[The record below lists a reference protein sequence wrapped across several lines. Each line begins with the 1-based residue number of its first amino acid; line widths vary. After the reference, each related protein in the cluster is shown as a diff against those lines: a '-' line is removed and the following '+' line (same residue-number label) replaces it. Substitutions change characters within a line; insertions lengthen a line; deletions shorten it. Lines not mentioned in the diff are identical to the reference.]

1 MGCGAQISQM
11 RAETSSVENGATT
24 LCACILLAGGLRP
37 SELTAAVGRSVLNLY
52 LTQDRT
58 TLGLWLDRLEGLRAP
73 GCEPPPAR
81 VIYDESAP
89 APTRA
94 GVGSTDRV
102 SIEKEKR
109 QYRGPAGALRD
120 ACETYAEDDV
130 ILAADAGRCL
140 LGDLRPMLDDHARRS
155 ADVTVAC
162 NEDGTPAGLYL
173 VRCGALKLAPKSG
186 FMDFKEQFLSKAM
199 REGLTILAHR
209 LGERR
214 SSLPLRTRGQ
224 FLAAAARLAGVP
236 APDAG
241 GILVRGGEASEVGV
255 GGLRVVSPE
264 AEVAQ
269 DAVVADSVV
278 MPGALVGAGAVVA
291 RSIVCPGA
299 RVEAGAHVVD
309 AVVCDTGVR
318 LDGGAS
324 FSDRKGRR

>member
-1 MGCGAQISQM
+1 MT
-11 RAETSSVENGATT
+11 RAETSSVENGSKT

-120 ACETYAEDDV
+120 ACETYAEADV
-130 ILAADAGRCL
+130 ILVADAARCL
-140 LGDLRPMLDDHARRS
+140 LGDLRPMLNDHLQRG
-155 ADVTVAC
+155 ADVTVAS
-162 NEDGTPAGLYL
+162 NQDGTPAGLYL
-173 VRCGALKLAPKSG
+173 VRCGALALAPKSG

-199 REGLTILAHR
+199 REGMTILAHR
-209 LGERR
+209 LGER

-224 FLAAAARLAGVP
+224 FLAASARLAGVA

-241 GILVRGGEASEVGV
+241 GIVVRGDEALEIGE

-264 AEVAQ
+264 AEVAE
-269 DAVVADSVV
+269 DAVVAESVV

-309 AVVCDTGVR
+309 AVVSESGVR